1 MTASYA
7 SWPRPAAAMATAV
20 DAAVAAARAGD
31 AAAFAEAAGELSRVE
46 AEQLAVLLGTVTRD
60 LLERSH
66 PDGLDAD
73 DVQHVLRSTLT
84 LAAGWYDGLDG
95 DALVLALT
103 GALGIF
109 AEPEPDE
116 QPRPGGDAV
125 VAHGLLLIADQ
136 LRVLGQPA
144 APFLNGALT
153 ELSRAQRVELP

>member
-1 MTASYA
+1 MTASYS
-7 SWPRPAAAMATAV
+7 SWPRPAAAMAAAV
-20 DAAVAAARAGD
+20 DAAVSAARAGD

-46 AEQLAVLLGTVTRD
+46 PEQLAVLLGTATRD

-73 DVQHVLRSTLT
+73 DVHHVLGSTLR
-84 LAAGWYDGLDG
+84 LAAGWYDGIDG
-95 DALVLALT
+95 DALVVALT

-116 QPRPGGDAV
+116 QPRPGGAAV

-136 LRVLGQPA
+136 LRVLAQPA
-144 APFLNGALT
+144 APFLNAALA